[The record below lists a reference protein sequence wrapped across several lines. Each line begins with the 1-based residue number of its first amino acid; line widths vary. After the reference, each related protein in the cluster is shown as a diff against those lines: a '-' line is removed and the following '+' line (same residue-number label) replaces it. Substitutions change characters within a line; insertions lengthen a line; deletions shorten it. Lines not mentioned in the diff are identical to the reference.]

1 MLRPVKPSS
10 AGSSVSEAVMTSST
24 ASDTVKA
31 KPFRDGQAD
40 QQDAEHR
47 DDDDEAGEH
56 HGPAGGRDRA
66 RRSPVVGSWPSARL
80 LRYRVT
86 MSSA

>member
-10 AGSSVSEAVMTSST
+10 AGSSVTEAVMTSST

-31 KPFRDGQAD
+31 KPFR
-40 QQDAEHR
+40 
-47 DDDDEAGEH
+47 EARPTSRMPSIETMTTR
-56 HGPAGGRDRA
+56 PANTTARPAVAIAPTVA
-66 RRSPVVGSWPSARL
+66 RRGSWPSARL
-80 LRYRVT
+80 LRNRVT